1 MIEPERQLKRLA
13 VQQGLFLLLP
23 LNLNTSFIDNIA
35 GTAFDSD
42 AKHPKIVD
50 RSKALEKHIVKLLL
64 KAEVRDKGLSE
75 LGSMNI
81 TAETLFP
88 GIDGFASSLIQ
99 TVIAT

>member
-50 RSKALEKHIVKLLL
+50 
-64 KAEVRDKGLSE
+64 
-75 LGSMNI
+75 
-81 TAETLFP
+81 
-88 GIDGFASSLIQ
+88 
-99 TVIAT
+99 